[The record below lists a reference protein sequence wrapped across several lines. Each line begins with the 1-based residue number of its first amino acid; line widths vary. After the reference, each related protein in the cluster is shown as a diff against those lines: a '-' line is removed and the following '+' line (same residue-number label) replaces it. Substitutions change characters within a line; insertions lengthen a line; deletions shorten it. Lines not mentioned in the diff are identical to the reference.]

1 MSQPEY
7 TPRSV
12 VIPFA
17 GFYESLHD
25 GELEFALEQILSDDS
40 GCAYEVLQDHGF
52 DAVDWKAAHEAYAKK
67 YAEAF
72 ANKFEIKGLEFEEL
86 VSPREYNFT
95 TDRVFCKVPYDELV
109 RLHKETP
116 AETFKKVCEQNFTRR
131 DGFIPFYSSDWTSWG
146 HYEDWDHNQWMT
158 VMEAYVLHKRDGEE
172 FDSMAEF
179 SLMEDERGNGGLD
192 ECLFSGDN
200 KKLKRLDNIASY
212 LRKREERK

>member
-1 MSQPEY
+1 MTQPEY

-17 GFYESLHD
+17 GFYTSIHD
-25 GELEFALEQILSDDS
+25 SELDCALEQVLSDES
-40 GCAYEVLQDHGF
+40 GRPYEGLQNHSF

-72 ANKFEIKGLEFEEL
+72 AKEFEIKGLEFEEL
-86 VSPREYNFT
+86 VSPKEYNFT

-116 AETFKKVCEQNFTRR
+116 ADTFKKVCEANFTRR
-131 DGFIPFYSSDWTSWG
+131 SGFIPFYSSDWTSWG

-158 VMEAYVLHKRDGEE
+158 VVEAYVLHKRDGEE
-172 FDSMAEF
+172 LDSMAEYD
-179 SLMEDERGNGGLD
+179 LMERERCNGGLD
-192 ECLFSGDN
+192 DCLFSGES
-200 KKLKRLDNIASY
+200 KKLQRLDRIASY
-212 LRKREERK
+212 LRKRKERK